1 MLTDRFNKTN
11 IMFANELSNDLLND
25 SQIIKSI
32 ADSDNTKLSQQ
43 IESALKIQKII
54 KNRIEM
60 LLQSDIKV
68 DDQNN
73 QSIEKNLMQNKNQI
87 IKTIG

>member
-43 IESALKIQKII
+43 IESVLKIQKII

-68 DDQNN
+68 DD
-73 QSIEKNLMQNKNQI
+73 
-87 IKTIG
+87 

>member
-1 MLTDRFNKTN
+1 
-11 IMFANELSNDLLND
+11 MFANELSNDLLND

-73 QSIEKNLMQNKNQI
+73 QSIEKNIMQNKNQI
-87 IKTIG
+87 IKTIGQ

>member
-1 MLTDRFNKTN
+1 
-11 IMFANELSNDLLND
+11 MFANELSNDLLND

-32 ADSDNTKLSQQ
+32 ADSDNIKLSQQ

-68 DDQNN
+68 DD
-73 QSIEKNLMQNKNQI
+73 
-87 IKTIG
+87 

>member
-1 MLTDRFNKTN
+1 MLSDRFNKTN

-68 DDQNN
+68 DD
-73 QSIEKNLMQNKNQI
+73 
-87 IKTIG
+87 

>member
-1 MLTDRFNKTN
+1 
-11 IMFANELSNDLLND
+11 MFANELSNDLLND

>member
-1 MLTDRFNKTN
+1 
-11 IMFANELSNDLLND
+11 MFANELSNDLLND

-60 LLQSDIKV
+60 LL
-68 DDQNN
+68 
-73 QSIEKNLMQNKNQI
+73 
-87 IKTIG
+87 

>member
-32 ADSDNTKLSQQ
+32 ADSDITKLSQ
-43 IESALKIQKII
+43 
-54 KNRIEM
+54 
-60 LLQSDIKV
+60 
-68 DDQNN
+68 
-73 QSIEKNLMQNKNQI
+73 
-87 IKTIG
+87 

>member
-1 MLTDRFNKTN
+1 
-11 IMFANELSNDLLND
+11 MFANELSNDLLND

-32 ADSDNTKLSQQ
+32 ADSDNTKLSHQ

-68 DDQNN
+68 DD
-73 QSIEKNLMQNKNQI
+73 
-87 IKTIG
+87 

>member
-68 DDQNN
+68 DD
-73 QSIEKNLMQNKNQI
+73 
-87 IKTIG
+87 

>member
-32 ADSDNTKLSQQ
+32 ADSDNNKLSHQ

-60 LLQSDIKV
+60 LLQSDKKV
-68 DDQNN
+68 DD
-73 QSIEKNLMQNKNQI
+73 
-87 IKTIG
+87 